1 MLNDKRLDEILD
13 RALAHYS
20 DVEPL
25 AGLEDRVL
33 QRILAGRV
41 PAKRPTVL
49 GWAVAGS
56 CLALLFA
63 VVVVLGMR
71 HTTPTPWNAALTSAA
86 PPRTAPMQNVRVPPS
101 LRRVVRR
108 HVVSVRGL
116 PKQESF
122 PSRTPLTEEEKALV
136 RLVSRS
142 PETATSLLA
151 GLDKNDAPIEIE
163 PIQITPLKTGSNEP

>member
-86 PPRTAPMQNVRVPPS
+86 PPRSTPIPNVAAPPV
-101 LRRVVRR
+101 LRRVATS
-108 HVVSVRGL
+108 HVVAAKRL
-116 PKQESF
+116 PKQADF
-122 PSRTPLTEEEKALV
+122 PTRTPMTVEEKALV
-136 RLVSRS
+136 SFVTRS
-142 PETATSLLA
+142 PETAAKLFSEWQHNAT
-151 GLDKNDAPIEIE
+151 E
-163 PIQITPLKTGSNEP
+163 P